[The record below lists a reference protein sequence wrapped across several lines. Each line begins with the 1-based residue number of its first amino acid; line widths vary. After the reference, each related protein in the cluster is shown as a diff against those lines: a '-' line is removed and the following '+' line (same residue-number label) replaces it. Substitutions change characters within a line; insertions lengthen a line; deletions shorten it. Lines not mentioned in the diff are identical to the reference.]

1 MQKESDERQG
11 KKWKDPYGE
20 ADSRYG
26 HKLFVTL
33 AKRIGLLVP
42 KRGSG
47 ARFVLNEKL
56 LRFLVLAL
64 VRPGERMTYETFKGL
79 LFAHYGI
86 AVDDR
91 QLSKAC
97 EWCGTARLSTLGGS
111 ADAWLLEMLDA
122 SGMLLRLSDSCSLV
136 CNPFGKGDASL

>member
-1 MQKESDERQG
+1 M
-11 KKWKDPYGE
+11 
-20 ADSRYG
+20 
-26 HKLFVTL
+26 
-33 AKRIGLLVP
+33 
-42 KRGSG
+42 
-47 ARFVLNEKL
+47 

-64 VRPGERMTYETFKGL
+64 VRPGERVTYETFKGL
-79 LFAHYGI
+79 LFAHYGL

-136 CNPFGKGDASL
+136 CNPFGKGDASP